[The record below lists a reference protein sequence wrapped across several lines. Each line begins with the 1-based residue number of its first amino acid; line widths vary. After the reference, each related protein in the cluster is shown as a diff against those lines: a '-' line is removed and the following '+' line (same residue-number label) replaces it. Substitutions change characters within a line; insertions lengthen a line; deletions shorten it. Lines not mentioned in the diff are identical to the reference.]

1 MNGRFIF
8 NFKLSAF
15 ICIIFTFAKNFRLNL
30 DEIIVKYQQS
40 AAFGQIASL
49 TSADSIARVQL
60 GGLSGS
66 VKALAVASVF
76 RHSDKS
82 QLVVMPDKESA
93 AYFFNDL
100 ENIFG
105 EGDVKFFKKTV
116 LFFPSS
122 YKHPKNFEKIDNT
135 AVLLRTEV
143 LNKLQTGKKRL
154 IMVTYPDA
162 LLEKVVAQSFFDK
175 NTLRLKTGEKLSV
188 DFITEMLTEYQF
200 ERVDF
205 VVEPGQFAVRG
216 GIIDVYSYSNENP
229 YRIELFGD
237 EVESIRTFEPSTQL
251 SVEKLDHIKIVPD
264 SQNAELFKSKV
275 SLPEYIRKQAVLWFE
290 DASLT
295 FEQVDMLYCKAAE
308 YLSYSNDKGINP
320 EPQELFSDS
329 ETLRKQVLD
338 FSLIEFGTH
347 FLFAATNTF
356 EFDTSPQPSFNK
368 NFDLLIQQL
377 AENTG
382 KGFENFIFSDS
393 KSQSERISTII
404 EDILKTRKTAERL
417 DFTIVNT
424 SLHEGFID
432 KGTKICC
439 YTDHQIFDRY
449 HRFRLKDNYSSR
461 EAVTLKEIYNLQ
473 PGDYITHIDHGVG
486 RYAGLERIEVN
497 GKHQEAI
504 KLVYDNQDLLYV
516 SIHSLHR
523 ISKYVSKEGTPPT
536 LNRLGSNAW
545 NKLKT
550 KTKER
555 VKDIA
560 KDLIKLY
567 AERRA
572 AHGHAYPP
580 DNYLQHELEASFIYQ
595 DTPDQ
600 IKSTADVKKDMEA
613 DFPMDRLICGDV
625 GFGKTEVAIRAAFKA
640 VSDSKQVAVL
650 VPTTILALQHYKTFS
665 DRLTEFPCKVEYIN
679 RFRSAKQQ
687 TEILKQLKE
696 GRIDILIGT
705 HRLISKDVLYKDLG
719 LLVIDEEQKFGV
731 ATKEKLRHLKVNVD
745 TLTLTA
751 TPIPRTL
758 QFSLMGARDLS
769 IIATPPPNR
778 YPIQT
783 ELHVFNETSIR
794 DAVMYEISRGGQVFF
809 VHNRI
814 HNIHEIAELLTKL
827 CPGIRVAIGHGQLE
841 GHVLEQIMLDFI
853 DGQYDVLVSTTIIE
867 SGLDIANV
875 NTIIINEAQNYGL
888 SDLHQLRGRVGRT
901 NKKAFCYLLAPPMSV
916 LTEDARK
923 RLKTIEEFSE
933 LGSGFNIAMRDL
945 DIRGAGNIL
954 GAEQSG
960 FISEIGFEMY
970 QKILDEALFELKQ
983 NEFKDLYTETQA
995 EQKDFVK
1002 DCQIETDLEVLIPD
1016 HYVSNISERLI
1027 LYKELD
1033 SINTEENLLAYQNML
1048 IDRFGPVPPQ
1058 TQELMN
1064 TLRLRWMATTLG
1076 LEKIVLKEQQMKAY
1090 FVSNPES
1097 GYYQSGVFTSILSF
1111 VKENPRFCRL
1121 KEANNK
1127 LIMVIGNIK
1136 RVSDGLQGLGR
1147 ILEVDKNNSRS

>member
-1 MNGRFIF
+1 MQ
-8 NFKLSAF
+8 
-15 ICIIFTFAKNFRLNL
+15 KNHRLNL
-30 DEIIVKYQQS
+30 DEIIVKYQQ
-40 AAFGQIASL
+40 AACFGTIAL
-49 TSADSIARVQL
+49 ATSKNSVARIRL
-60 GGLSGS
+60 SGLKGS
-66 VKALAVASVF
+66 VKAFAVASVF
-76 RHSDKS
+76 KQSDKS
-82 QLVVMPDKESA
+82 HLIVMPDKESA

-105 EGDVKFFKKTV
+105 EQDFKFFKKSV

-122 YKHPKNFEKIDNT
+122 FKHPKNYEKIDNT

-143 LNKLQTGKKRL
+143 LNKLQTGKKRI

-162 LLEKVVAQSFFDK
+162 LLEKVVAQSFFEK
-175 NTLRLKTGEKLSV
+175 NTLRMKAGEKLSV
-188 DFITEMLTEYQF
+188 DFITEMLTEYEF

-264 SQNAELFKSKV
+264 SQNAALFKQKV
-275 SLPEYIRKQAVLWFE
+275 SLLEYLRNQATLWFE
-290 DASLT
+290 DTAFTL
-295 FEQVDMLYCKAAE
+295 EQIDMLWAKAAE
-308 YLSYSNDKGINP
+308 YLSFSNDKGIKP
-320 EPQELFSDS
+320 DAHEVFADS
-329 ETLRKQVLD
+329 ETLREQVLN
-338 FSLIEFGTH
+338 FAVVEFGTH
-347 FLFAATNTF
+347 FLLASTHAF
-356 EFDTSPQPSFNK
+356 EFDNQPQPSFNK
-368 NFDLLIQQL
+368 NFDLLIAQL
-377 AENTG
+377 AENNKQG
-382 KGFENFIFSDS
+382 YDNFIFSDS

-404 EDILKTRKTAERL
+404 DDIVKSRKPTEKL
-417 DFTIVNT
+417 DYSIINT
-424 SLHEGFID
+424 SLHEGFVD
-432 KGTKICC
+432 KGMKICC
-439 YTDHQIFDRY
+439 FTDHQIFDRY
-449 HRFRLKDNYSSR
+449 HRFRLRDNYSSR

-523 ISKYVSKEGTPPT
+523 ISKYVSKEGTPPS

-613 DFPMDRLICGDV
+613 EFPMDRLICGDV

-650 VPTTILALQHYKTFS
+650 VPTTILAFQHYKTFG
-665 DRLTEFPCKVEYIN
+665 DRLAEFPCRVEYIN

-687 TEILKQLKE
+687 TEILKQLQE
-696 GRIDILIGT
+696 GKIDILIGT
-705 HRLISKDVLYKDLG
+705 HRLISKDVQYKNLG
-719 LLVIDEEQKFGV
+719 LLIIDEEQKFGV

-783 ELHVFNETSIR
+783 ELHVFNEVSIR
-794 DAVMYEISRGGQVFF
+794 DAILYEVSRGGQVFF

-814 HNIHEIAELLTKL
+814 HNIHEIAELLSKL
-827 CPGIRVAIGHGQLE
+827 CPGIRVGIGHGQLE
-841 GHVLEQIMLDFI
+841 GQALEQIMLDFI

-867 SGLDIANV
+867 SGLDIPNV

-901 NKKAFCYLLAPPMSV
+901 NKKAFCYLLAPPLTV
-916 LTEDARK
+916 LTDDARK

-983 NEFKDLYTETQA
+983 SDFKDLYKDSPTENQG
-995 EQKDFVK
+995 FVK

-1016 HYVSNISERLI
+1016 KYVSNISERLI

-1033 SINTEENLLAYQNML
+1033 SIETEDKLLAYQNML

-1058 TQELMN
+1058 TQELLN
-1064 TLRLRWMATTLG
+1064 TLRLRRRATALG
-1076 LEKIVLKEQQMKAY
+1076 FEKIVLKESLLKGY

-1097 GYYQSGVFTSILSF
+1097 GYYQSGTFTSVLAF
-1111 VKENPRFCRL
+1111 VKQNPSFCRM

-1127 LIMVIGNIK
+1127 LIMLISNIK
-1136 RVSDGLQGLGR
+1136 SVGDALQQLGR
-1147 ILEVDKNNSRS
+1147 IKEEE